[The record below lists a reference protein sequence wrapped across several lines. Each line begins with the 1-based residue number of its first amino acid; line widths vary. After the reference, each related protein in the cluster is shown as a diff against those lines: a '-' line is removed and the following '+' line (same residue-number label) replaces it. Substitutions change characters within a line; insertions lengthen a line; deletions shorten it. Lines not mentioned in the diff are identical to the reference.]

1 MKASLGLPTHQVDG
15 ELATAAG
22 IAAVAAAAETAGF
35 DAVFV
40 TDHPFPSDRWL
51 ATGGHHALDPFVALS
66 FAAAATTRLRLHTN
80 LLVLA
85 YRNPFHSAK
94 AVASLD
100 ALSDGRVIVGVG
112 AGYLEGEFEALGVD
126 FEARNDLTDEAIVA
140 MRAAWTG
147 ESVTTQGRGWRAAGN
162 TMRPP
167 STQQPGP
174 PIWIGGNSRRAIRR
188 AVELGDGWM
197 PMPSPTGS
205 ERRLHTPAIA
215 SRDDLAARLAYARE
229 HAAAVGRTA
238 PLEIVF
244 MPSGLDMFTNARVDA
259 GPVLESVHALAELGV
274 TYLTVTLPGTS
285 VRDVLGHV
293 STFATEVLEPIRDL

>member
-1 MKASLGLPTHQVDG
+1 VKVSLGLPTHHVGRDV
-15 ELATAAG
+15 ATADG
-22 IAAVAAAAETAGF
+22 IARVSVAAETAGF

-94 AVASLD
+94 AIASLD
-100 ALSDGRVIVGVG
+100 ALSKGRVIVGVG
-112 AGYLEGEFEALGVD
+112 AGYLEPEFEALGVD
-126 FEARNDLTDEAIVA
+126 FEARNELTDEAIVA
-140 MRAAWTG
+140 MLAAWTG
-147 ESVTTQGRGWRAAGN
+147 ES
-162 TMRPP
+162 RP
-167 STQQPGP
+167 S
-174 PIWIGGNSRRAIRR
+174 IRR

-197 PMPSPTGS
+197 PMPSPAGS

-215 SRDDLAARLAYARE
+215 SLDDLADRLQYARD

-238 PLEIVF
+238 PLEVVF
-244 MPSGLDMFTNARVDA
+244 MPSGLDMFTNATVDS
-259 GPVLESVHALAELGV
+259 GPILESARALAAIGV

-285 VRDVLGHV
+285 VPEVLGQV
-293 STFATEVLEPIRDL
+293 STFADVLAPIREL